1 MKRTDWHCDREKC
14 RARSGRGRY
23 RQTMICIK
31 VADFLDKIMGQNKES
46 ETMSDS
52 LEEIMV

>member
-1 MKRTDWHCDREKC
+1 
-14 RARSGRGRY
+14 
-23 RQTMICIK
+23 MICIK